1 VKGRNLPIRRKDF
14 DVQGFVA
21 FVAEQGGEIGMPTN
35 AYEVCRYKAFWRGT
49 SKIATHIVYAKEN
62 GLLAFTGSS
71 LGHYRAY
78 LDGAPMEEL
87 PGAPSKPKTAA
98 AKTVSKSA
106 KARAKLIER
115 DGDGCNNRASDSEG
129 EGRAKRACKLRSG
142 SSQVQCRCRRSAV
155 GRKDRH
161 ARPAATGSIMTP
173 ALIWLAGMGR

>member
-115 DGDGCNNRASDSEG
+115 DGDGCWFCAAPLGDDATIEHLIPKAKGGLNALANYVLAHRKCNADAADLPLVEKIAMRARLQRVPS
-129 EGRAKRACKLRSG
+129 
-142 SSQVQCRCRRSAV
+142 
-155 GRKDRH
+155 
-161 ARPAATGSIMTP
+161 
-173 ALIWLAGMGR
+173 